1 MPGYE
6 LIPLPEGSRGDFALR
21 LTDGA
26 LSPYFSP
33 GETVY
38 LRRSIRLENGDVGL
52 FYAREGMVFR
62 QFCAD
67 SEGIV
72 YLFSLDR
79 KKRGGDIRIPA
90 GSEKPV
96 CYGKLLLDRPIPLP
110 MD

>member
-1 MPGYE
+1 MPNYE
-6 LIPLPEGSRGDFALR
+6 LIPLPEGQKGDFALR
-21 LTDGA
+21 LDDDA
-26 LSPYFSP
+26 LAPYFAP

-38 LRRSIRLENGDVGL
+38 LRRSTALENGDVGL

-79 KKRGGDIRIPA
+79 KKRGRDLRIPA
-90 GSEKPV
+90 GGEKPV
-96 CYGKLLLDRPIPLP
+96 CYGKLVLKKPIPLP